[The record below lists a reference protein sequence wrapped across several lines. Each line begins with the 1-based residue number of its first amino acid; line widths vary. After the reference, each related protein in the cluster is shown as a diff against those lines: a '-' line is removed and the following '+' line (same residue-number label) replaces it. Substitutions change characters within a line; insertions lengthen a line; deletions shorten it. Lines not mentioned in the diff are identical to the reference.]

1 MEDNKRFE
9 LNDEMLD
16 NVAGG
21 KAGDGIAVTDEA
33 YAGCP
38 FPHNS
43 IVRSTT
49 GKTCMKCYGQIQD
62 GLYQSPWTTAKIRY
76 SYVTPPSII
85 VTCTRCGQ
93 GFMPG
98 GLPRSIIEVKNIGYK
113 LQEYGFELVN

>member
-1 MEDNKRFE
+1 MEENKKFE

-21 KAGDGIAVTDEA
+21 AAGDGMAVTDEA
-33 YAGCP
+33 YTGCP

-49 GKTCMKCYGQIQD
+49 GKICMKCWNPSIR
-62 GLYQSPWTTAKIRY
+62 GLYESQCNTAKIRY

-93 GFMPG
+93 GFMIG
-98 GLPRSIIEVKNIGYK
+98 DINKSIIEVKNIGYK
-113 LQEYGFELVN
+113 LQEYGFELVT